1 MAYAGWTK
9 GTAALLLAV
18 RAMAR
23 SEGVEDTLLQEWA
36 LSQQALADRS
46 RGAAQSATAKGWRW
60 VAEMEEIAA
69 SMSAAG
75 LPDGFHQGAAE
86 IFRRAPRAATAGSAA
101 TGDQALD
108 AVLAALV
115 PAWADDRPPAHD

>member
-1 MAYAGWTK
+1 
-9 GTAALLLAV
+9 
-18 RAMAR
+18 
-23 SEGVEDTLLQEWA
+23 
-36 LSQQALADRS
+36 
-46 RGAAQSATAKGWRW
+46 
-60 VAEMEEIAA
+60 MEEIAA

-86 IFRRAPRAATAGSAA
+86 IFRRAPRAATASSAA
-101 TGDQALD
+101 AGDQALD